1 MAESEK
7 TRGNHHLGSNRDP
20 SDVRIATAT
29 LDRILIIDANN
40 ALQRSLQEL
49 FSSEGYEVDVV
60 ADGVAG
66 LEVLRHRRPSAV
78 IIDLQ
83 HPGPSGY
90 DLCKRIASLI
100 PGLPVVILSAC
111 SEVAE
116 KVLLLETGADD
127 YVTIPFNSRELVARL
142 RAMMRRASRVR
153 LSLDLDEAGCS

>member
-7 TRGNHHLGSNRDP
+7 TRGNHHLGS
-20 SDVRIATAT
+20 AT
-29 LDRILIIDANN
+29 LDRILIIAAND

-49 FSSEGYEVDVV
+49 FSSEGYEVDLVP
-60 ADGVAG
+60 DGVTG
-66 LEVLRHRRPSAV
+66 LEMLRQRRPSAV
-78 IIDLQ
+78 IVDLQ

-90 DLCKRIASLI
+90 DLCKRIANLI

-127 YVTIPFNSRELVARL
+127 YVTIPFYSRELVARV
-142 RAMMRRASRVR
+142 RAMIRRASRAG
-153 LSLDLDEAGCS
+153 LESLDLDEADASEV